1 MHRTS
6 LRMNLP
12 FKVSNSCS
20 TTIRQG
26 EEASNQEMYKRRTSE
41 GTASTDDSYGSSVSL
56 TESSAALSPS
66 LIYRQRA
73 RPNHRSQLMNK
84 SLTGILLSPFVFE
97 SITNR
102 HADVL
107 KLKGDGEEN
116 VSCLIKLQSFTK
128 KSTVYFCPTIEVYSY
143 VQKGVSWTRE

>member
-6 LRMNLP
+6 RRMNLP

-26 EEASNQEMYKRRTSE
+26 EEASNQEMYKRRTSD
-41 GTASTDDSYGSSVSL
+41 GTDDTYGSSVYS

-66 LIYRQRA
+66 LIHRQSS

-128 KSTVYFCPTIEVYSY
+128 KSAVSFCPTMEVYSY